1 MQADDQFSAI
11 VAALRLQGARLLPS
25 EKWTSLYDV
34 TIKTEEA
41 QIARQVL
48 HEIHIGLAHAR
59 EEGES
64 FRAFNKKFKAKF
76 LEKGW
81 AQIFHAINPYG
92 DAEFFYDGMVS
103 PSLEVLFRLDWSMRA
118 TLEDWEGH
126 LETKGSRPYW
136 RYTALIDNHTHHMHK
151 VWHGLILPAD
161 HPWWRVHYPP
171 NGRNCRCKVM
181 SVSEDDLRHDGWVV
195 SPEPPQDIM
204 TSYLHPI
211 TGKELF
217 TPEGIEPGWDCCPGD
232 WSNRLDSP
240 VEISAHHLASCL
252 LSLEKE
258 EDDEDEE

>member
-1 MQADDQFSAI
+1 
-11 VAALRLQGARLLPS
+11 
-25 EKWTSLYDV
+25 
-34 TIKTEEA
+34 
-41 QIARQVL
+41 
-48 HEIHIGLAHAR
+48 
-59 EEGES
+59 
-64 FRAFNKKFKAKF
+64 
-76 LEKGW
+76 
-81 AQIFHAINPYG
+81 
-92 DAEFFYDGMVS
+92 MVS

-240 VEISAHHLASCL
+240 AEISAHHLASCL
-252 LSLEKE
+252 LSLEKKRMMKTKNSGLRILDM
-258 EDDEDEE
+258 EDCASHHPARPPARTKTATAWTDERA